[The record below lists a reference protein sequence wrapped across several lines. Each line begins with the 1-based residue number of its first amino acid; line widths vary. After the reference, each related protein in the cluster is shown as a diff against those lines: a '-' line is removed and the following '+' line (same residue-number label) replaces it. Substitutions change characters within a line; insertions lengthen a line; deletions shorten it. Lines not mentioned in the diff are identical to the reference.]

1 MNRSIARSV
10 FVTNFFNP
18 SPKDKELP
26 RYSHMWATKPSY
38 INSTP
43 ITYICRLQ
51 KPFARSEFEVS
62 DVFQMSLS
70 ARGKFNNHT
79 PVLLSVYIDVCTKY
93 THTVM
98 HGAGQSEEEYI
109 LLADY
114 VTDAVGELSLTAG
127 EVVQLINRET
137 TGEQRRGATL

>member
-1 MNRSIARSV
+1 M
-10 FVTNFFNP
+10 
-18 SPKDKELP
+18 
-26 RYSHMWATKPSY
+26 
-38 INSTP
+38 
-43 ITYICRLQ
+43 
-51 KPFARSEFEVS
+51 S

-70 ARGKFNNHT
+70 AKGKFNNYT
-79 PVLLSVYIDVCTKY
+79 PVLLSVYIDGCTTY

-137 TGEQRRGATL
+137 TGEQRKGS